1 MAVASIATSIAGLL
15 LACACGVTIL
25 ACPVGAV
32 LGHVALGQIDR
43 TGENGKGL
51 AITGIIVGW
60 LGTLLLVAGIV
71 WFVVAIAASA

>member
-1 MAVASIATSIAGLL
+1 MAIASIATSIAGLV

-32 LGHVALGQIDR
+32 LGHVALGQIER
-43 TGENGKGL
+43 TGDNGKGL

-60 LGTLLLVAGIV
+60 LGTLLLVAVIA
-71 WFVVAIAASA
+71 WFVIAVAAA